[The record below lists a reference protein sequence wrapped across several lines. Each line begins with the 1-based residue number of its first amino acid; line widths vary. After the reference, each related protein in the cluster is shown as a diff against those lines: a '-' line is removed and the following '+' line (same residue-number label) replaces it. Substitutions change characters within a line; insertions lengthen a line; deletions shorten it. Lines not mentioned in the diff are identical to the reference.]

1 MNCKKLNK
9 NLFKVFGLLI
19 ILMISTSIIAYA
31 NEKEV
36 KIRDL
41 HSTVNILENGSLKV
55 EEVLTMDFQGN
66 FNGAFKD
73 ISAKGTNGIKDLKVF
88 LVEDGKEKEFK
99 YSEKAKDGDSFLYE
113 IEEENKNLFRIKL
126 YIPSKNVKRK
136 IKLSYTLSDVTTLY
150 NDVGEL
156 YYNFWD
162 KGYTSEID
170 NFNGVIILPK
180 KVSQSDI
187 NGFFDTGKGFPE
199 VKVENDKIIFEA
211 MNIKENMYLTG
222 RVLFPKELLI
232 SSAKTVNKD
241 GLAEIIEKEEN
252 KRVNYEKKLE
262 TNKKIKRFID
272 SLGYV
277 FLIVGLLLIVFY
289 KKITKRVIK
298 NHMFNELPE
307 ECSPAVLARFYN
319 RAVTTTEFI
328 TTLLDLSRRGF
339 IAIEDNTF
347 EKNEDYNIRILNK
360 PYGNLLS
367 HEQYLLDWLLD
378 ISDYNNEITLKEMEK
393 MAKDKEKSINFSEGY
408 EKWIKKVDDLA
419 ESKNY
424 FDEKNRGYGALYI
437 IFSIIAIIM
446 SIISL
451 VNGNI
456 MSILPLIMT
465 IVIFVLGIA
474 LIMRLSDYGYSE
486 KIKWQKVKSNFEN
499 KNLNSMAMMYPLD
512 EYLPYMITLNVSRK
526 KLEDFRNF
534 ALTSPIYATNKW
546 LIDYLNF
553 DNFTT
558 TNSFMYYGSY
568 GAFST
573 TTSYNG
579 GSSTGGGGG
588 CSGGGAGGF

>member
-1 MNCKKLNK
+1 
-9 NLFKVFGLLI
+9 
-19 ILMISTSIIAYA
+19 
-31 NEKEV
+31 
-36 KIRDL
+36 
-41 HSTVNILENGSLKV
+41 
-55 EEVLTMDFQGN
+55 
-66 FNGAFKD
+66 
-73 ISAKGTNGIKDLKVF
+73 
-88 LVEDGKEKEFK
+88 
-99 YSEKAKDGDSFLYE
+99 
-113 IEEENKNLFRIKL
+113 
-126 YIPSKNVKRK
+126 
-136 IKLSYTLSDVTTLY
+136 
-150 NDVGEL
+150 
-156 YYNFWD
+156 
-162 KGYTSEID
+162 
-170 NFNGVIILPK
+170 
-180 KVSQSDI
+180 
-187 NGFFDTGKGFPE
+187 
-199 VKVENDKIIFEA
+199 
-211 MNIKENMYLTG
+211 
-222 RVLFPKELLI
+222 
-232 SSAKTVNKD
+232 
-241 GLAEIIEKEEN
+241 
-252 KRVNYEKKLE
+252 
-262 TNKKIKRFID
+262 
-272 SLGYV
+272 
-277 FLIVGLLLIVFY
+277 
-289 KKITKRVIK
+289 
-298 NHMFNELPE
+298 MFNELPE

-456 MSILPLIMT
+456 MAILPLIMT